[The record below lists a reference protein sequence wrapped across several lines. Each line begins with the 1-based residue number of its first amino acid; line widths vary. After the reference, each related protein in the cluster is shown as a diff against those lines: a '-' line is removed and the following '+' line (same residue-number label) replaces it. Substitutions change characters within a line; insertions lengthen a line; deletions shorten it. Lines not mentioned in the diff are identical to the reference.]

1 MKDEATNLSKEA
13 FEAAKPK
20 LDTGLVYA
28 PYRMICSEVIVTG
41 TGGEIRTRQKAY
53 SRLIHGRI
61 EDDIRQVLKKHIGK
75 KLDKDILNNII
86 GPIRWDMAEL
96 FFNGLNSE
104 FLNLTTF
111 PIILNIEGSE
121 WKIERDGRIECVLKP
136 AVQYIDL
143 NFTITK
149 NEE

>member
-1 MKDEATNLSKEA
+1 MNLSKET

-20 LDTGLVYA
+20 LGTGLVYA
-28 PYRMICSEVIVTG
+28 PYRTICSEVIVTG
-41 TGGEIRTRQKAY
+41 TGGEIRTRQRAY

-75 KLDKDILNNII
+75 KLDKDILNTII
-86 GPIRWDMAEL
+86 DPIRWDLAEL
-96 FFNGLNSE
+96 FFQDFGSE
-104 FLNLTTF
+104 FLNLTNF
-111 PIILNIEGSE
+111 PIILNIEESE
-121 WKIERDGRIECVLKP
+121 WKIERDGSIECVFKP
-136 AVQYIDL
+136 AIQYIDL

>member
-28 PYRMICSEVIVTG
+28 PYRTICSEVIVTG
-41 TGGEIRTRQKAY
+41 TGGEIRTRQRAY

-61 EDDIRQVLKKHIGK
+61 ENDIRQVLKKHIGK
-75 KLDKDILNNII
+75 KLDKDILNGII
-86 GPIRWDMAEL
+86 DPIRWDLAEL
-96 FFNGLNSE
+96 FFQGFNSE
-104 FLNLTTF
+104 FLELTTF
-111 PIILNIEGSE
+111 PIILSIEETE
-121 WKIERDGRIECVLKP
+121 WKIERDGSIECVFKP
-136 AVQYIDL
+136 ALQYIDL

>member
-1 MKDEATNLSKEA
+1 MALKEL

-28 PYRMICSEVIVTG
+28 PYRTICSDVIVTG
-41 TGGEIRTRQKAY
+41 TGGEIKTRQKAY

-61 EDDIRQVLKKHIGK
+61 EDDIKQVLKKHIGK
-75 KLDKDILNNII
+75 KLDKTILDTVID
-86 GPIRWDMAEL
+86 PVRWDLAEL
-96 FFNGLNSE
+96 FFQGFNSE

-111 PIILNIEGSE
+111 PIILNIEESE
-121 WKIERDGRIECVLKP
+121 WKIERDGSIKCVFKP

>member
-1 MKDEATNLSKEA
+1 MALKEL

-41 TGGEIRTRQKAY
+41 TGGEIRTRQRAY

-75 KLDKDILNNII
+75 KLDKDILNSII
-86 GPIRWDMAEL
+86 DPVRCDLSEL
-96 FFNGLNSE
+96 FFQGFNSE

-111 PIILNIEGSE
+111 PIILNIEESE
-121 WKIERDGRIECVLKP
+121 WKIERDGSIECVFKP

>member
-1 MKDEATNLSKEA
+1 MKDEATNLSKED
-13 FEAAKPK
+13 FEDAKPK

-28 PYRMICSEVIVTG
+28 PYRTICSEAIVISI
-41 TGGEIRTRQKAY
+41 GGEIRTRQRAY

-75 KLDKDILNNII
+75 KLDKDILNTILDS
-86 GPIRWDMAEL
+86 IRCDLAEL
-96 FFNGLNSE
+96 FFNGFNSE

-111 PIILNIEGSE
+111 PIVLNIEESE
-121 WKIERDGRIECVLKP
+121 WKIERDGSIECVFKP